1 LAEID
6 YLSRM
11 TVEELKAETAKLP
24 PGDRSALVD
33 WIVESED
40 VRDMQRKK
48 LIDELQ
54 RGIKQA
60 DRGELIEADTVFAR
74 LRRK

>member
-1 LAEID
+1 MAEIG
-6 YLSRM
+6 YLCRM

-48 LIDELQ
+48 LINELQ
-54 RGIKQA
+54 RGINQA

>member
-1 LAEID
+1 
-6 YLSRM
+6 M

-24 PGDRSALVD
+24 PGDRSALAD

>member
-1 LAEID
+1 MAEIG
-6 YLSRM
+6 YLCRM
-11 TVEELKAETAKLP
+11 KVEELKAETAKLP

>member
-1 LAEID
+1 
-6 YLSRM
+6 M
-11 TVEELKAETAKLP
+11 TVEELKAEAAKLP

-40 VRDMQRKK
+40 VRGMQRKK

-54 RGIKQA
+54 CGIKQA
-60 DRGELIEADTVFAR
+60 DRGELIEADTVFER

>member
-1 LAEID
+1 MAEID

-48 LIDELQ
+48 LINELQ
-54 RGIKQA
+54 RGINQA

>member
-48 LIDELQ
+48 LINELQ
-54 RGIKQA
+54 RGINQA